1 MTKQLDAQALKIINA
16 ASDQTLWQDPK
27 RRFWLLSPALPLLGC
42 LFALSLRDQDG
53 VDVKNTVVA
62 WAGILFIHGVIPI
75 ADLMIG
81 DDDSNPPK
89 EAFKALE
96 KDNYYQR
103 IAHAFIPLQY
113 TALGLL
119 SIQYVKRDLPWYN
132 RLGVAV
138 TAGVVNGVAINTAHE
153 LGHKSDMLNRV
164 LSRISLAPTAYGH
177 FAVEHNFGHHRWVA
191 TPRDPASSHYNE
203 SFWQF
208 LPRTIFGGLR
218 SAIDIETER
227 LARKGKPF
235 WHTDNELLQGWAM
248 SAVLYAV
255 MYKAFGKKIIP
266 FIATQAV
273 YGFSL
278 LEAVNY
284 LEHYG
289 LLREQHDD
297 GRYERTQPE
306 HSWNSNHVVTNLF
319 LYQLQRHSDHHAHP
333 ARVYQLLRHFKAAP
347 QLPSG
352 YASMIIP
359 AYIPPLWFAI
369 MNKRV
374 RQHYNGD
381 MSKVHQHH
389 KPLTPRMQRATDLAT
404 KSLGWLAQ
412 LRKQNQ
418 YQRS

>member
-1 MTKQLDAQALKIINA
+1 MTKQLDARALEAIKA
-16 ASDQTLWQDPK
+16 ATDSVLWQDPK
-27 RRFWLLSPALPLLGC
+27 RRFWLFSPALPLLGC

-53 VDVKNTVVA
+53 IDVKNTVTA
-62 WAGILFIHGVIPI
+62 WAGILFIHGVIPV
-75 ADLMIG
+75 ADLIIG
-81 DDDSNPPK
+81 DDNSNPP
-89 EAFKALE
+89 EGAFEALE
-96 KDNYYQR
+96 QDQYYQR

-113 TALGLL
+113 AALGLL
-119 SIQYVKRDLPWYN
+119 SYQYIKRDLPWYN
-132 RLGVAV
+132 HLGVAV
-138 TAGVVNGVAINTAHE
+138 TAGVMNGVAINTAHE
-153 LGHKSDMLNRV
+153 LGHKSDRLNRI

-191 TPRDPASSHYNE
+191 TPRDPASSRYNE

-208 LPRTIFGGLR
+208 LPRTVFGGLR
-218 SAIDIETER
+218 SAIDIETDR
-227 LARKGKPF
+227 LARKNQSF
-235 WHTDNELLQGWAM
+235 WHQDNELLQGWAM

-266 FIATQAV
+266 FIAIQAI

-289 LLREQHDD
+289 LLREQRDN

-333 ARVYQLLRHFKAAP
+333 ARVYQLLRHFKEAP

-374 RQHYNGD
+374 RKHYDGD

-389 KPLTPRMQRATDLAT
+389 KSLSPRMQWATDQAT
-404 KSLGWLAQ
+404 KGLDWLAR
-412 LRKQNQ
+412 LRKQD
-418 YQRS
+418 